1 MSSRPIA
8 VVTGGSSGIGLE
20 LARELARQ
28 GHDLIIVA
36 ETASELDQAAEQLR
50 RDGAQV
56 ETEAADLS
64 DERGVDQLCRML
76 SGRDIDVLCV
86 NAGVGLGG
94 RFIETDLDAELDMID
109 LNCRGAVQLVKP
121 VVRQMVRRGQGRIL
135 FTSSIA
141 ATMPGPFET
150 IYAATKV
157 FLRWFAEG
165 LREELKGSGVTVTAL
180 MPSVTD
186 TNFFRRAGMMDTKAG
201 TQKKDDPAVVARAGV
216 AALLAGKDHVI
227 PTLKNKAMGVF
238 ADLLPDTMGARLHRG
253 LTEPGSANGSNGNDG
268 NGGGLSP
275 MLIGAAALGVGALI
289 YANREALG
297 LTGSDDA
304 SRWGGQGR
312 WDA

>member
-1 MSSRPIA
+1 MSSRPLA
-8 VVTGGSSGIGLE
+8 VVTGGSGGIGLE
-20 LARELARQ
+20 LARELAGK

-36 ETASELDQAAEQLR
+36 ENPADLEQAAQQLR
-50 RDGAQV
+50 REGVAV
-56 ETEAADLS
+56 ETEACDLS
-64 DERGVDQLCRML
+64 DERGVDQLCRTL

-121 VVRQMVRRGQGRIL
+121 IVRAMVARGQGRIL

-150 IYAATKV
+150 VYAATKV
-157 FLRWFAEG
+157 FLRWLAQE
-165 LREELKGSGVTVTAL
+165 LREELKGSGVTVTTL
-180 MPSVTD
+180 MPSTTD
-186 TNFFRRAGMMDTKAG
+186 TNFFRRAGMMDTRAG

-216 AALLAGKDHVI
+216 AALLAGRDQVT
-227 PTLKNKAMGVF
+227 PTLKNKAMGTL
-238 ADLLPDTMGARLHRG
+238 AELLPDPIGAKLHRG
-253 LTEPGSANGSNGNDG
+253 LTEPGSARAGNR
-268 NGGGLSP
+268 NGGTGSGAMSP

-297 LTGSDDA
+297 LGGTTSQ
-304 SRWGGQGR
+304 WGGDGR